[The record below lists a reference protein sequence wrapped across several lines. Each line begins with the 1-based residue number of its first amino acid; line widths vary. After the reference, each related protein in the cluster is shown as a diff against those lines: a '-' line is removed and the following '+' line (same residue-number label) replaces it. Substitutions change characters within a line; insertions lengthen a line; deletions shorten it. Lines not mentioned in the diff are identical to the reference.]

1 MTYQVPE
8 RPKALFG
15 EIIADGKKKKFKKAE
30 KGGGAK
36 KQRGEK
42 CTIEAEVFGA
52 RIADGKFEPRV
63 QELFDHLCV
72 CVCVCVC
79 LCVRVCVCVC
89 FCNVCVCACV
99 CVCVCVCLCVC
110 VCYHDVLLYC
120 ARKAL
125 INKKEKRKKSP

>member
-52 RIADGKFEPRV
+52 RSTTV
-63 QELFDHLCV
+63 S
-72 CVCVCVC
+72 
-79 LCVRVCVCVC
+79 
-89 FCNVCVCACV
+89 
-99 CVCVCVCLCVC
+99 
-110 VCYHDVLLYC
+110 
-120 ARKAL
+120 
-125 INKKEKRKKSP
+125 KETYNSVKRDLQQCQKSPTTVSKETYYSVKRDLLQCQKRPTTVSNHRG